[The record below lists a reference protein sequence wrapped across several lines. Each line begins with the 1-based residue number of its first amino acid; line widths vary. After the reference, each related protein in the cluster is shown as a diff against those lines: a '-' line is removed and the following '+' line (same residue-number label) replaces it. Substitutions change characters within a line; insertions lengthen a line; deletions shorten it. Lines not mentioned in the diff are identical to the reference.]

1 MPCLSSNGSRYHAG
15 PYFYSCFFQNEIK
28 PIKAKFECGEKK
40 KNHEATLC
48 NDLNSRNR
56 GFSEGINYSHI
67 MLIKQPTELNTK
79 NWAKIKSKGLAHTQS
94 DHKCLQ
100 NKQKS
105 PTSLFHFWHQQQL
118 AKLIVIFL
126 KRPLLKWFLDGY
138 CSLLFITELHS
149 LSLL

>member
-1 MPCLSSNGSRYHAG
+1 MGHDIMQVHTFILVSFKMKSSQSKLNLNAV
-15 PYFYSCFFQNEIK
+15 K
-28 PIKAKFECGEKK
+28 KK